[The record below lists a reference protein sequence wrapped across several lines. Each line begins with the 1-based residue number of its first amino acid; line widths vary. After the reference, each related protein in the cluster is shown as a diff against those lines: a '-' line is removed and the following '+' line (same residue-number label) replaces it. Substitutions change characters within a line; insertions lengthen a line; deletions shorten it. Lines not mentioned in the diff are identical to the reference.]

1 MTLPVVE
8 NRQLFNPRGLPM
20 NVAGE
25 LAKMQITVTVSDEI
39 VREAG
44 ARGLP
49 VIDFLESLIDRGFS
63 AAKERPVLTSA
74 MERIRAL
81 RSGAVG
87 GQVKGKR

>member
-1 MTLPVVE
+1 MKLE
-8 NRQLFNPRGLPM
+8 
-20 NVAGE
+20 GE
-25 LAKMQITVTVSDEI
+25 TTFMQITLTVPDEV

-49 VIDFLESLIDRGFS
+49 VIDFLETLIDKGFN

-81 RSGAVG
+81 RSGLPG
-87 GQVKGKR
+87 EGKR